1 VTDADGLFKNT
12 TSTGTDGSVN
22 YIQEGAPKTVVITEV
37 GWMGTQASSS
47 DEWIE
52 LFNTTNETI
61 HLDGWVLRSFRY
73 NGEDFYINLNIQLQ
87 GDIEPRNST
96 DPNNESGFF
105 LLETRENAVSNIA
118 ADQLYSGSL
127 YNTGEILFL
136 CSPYNLLP
144 GSPAPCHINFK
155 TKLVDFVNG
164 SLTST
169 GYIKPWP
176 AGSSSTY
183 GSMERKNLISDEETN
198 YYTHTGLWPRFGRD
212 ANGNNIKGTPKHPN
226 WANTVIATPRATVTP
241 TRTPTRRPAAAPV
254 LVINEVLARTGSDW
268 NNDGRVDAY
277 DEFIEVINS
286 GTVNVNLGSYKLDDY
301 ELDASGKLLWNGFTL
316 PSQTLKPGEKAV
328 FYGSQTGIH
337 LEDAGDTVY
346 LMRTS
351 NSSVVDQVTY
361 PIVKSLDFST
371 CRYTDG
377 YGSWIVGCY
386 PTPGRPNMLTGDR
399 FPSTSNGQPI
409 PVCVLPDSVPE
420 EFVLAECEE
429 GGLGIWNPSYWDTFP
444 GEGNDI
450 WQPDERDKW
459 LVVYQ

>member
-1 VTDADGLFKNT
+1 
-12 TSTGTDGSVN
+12 
-22 YIQEGAPKTVVITEV
+22 
-37 GWMGTQASSS
+37 
-47 DEWIE
+47 
-52 LFNTTNETI
+52 
-61 HLDGWVLRSFRY
+61 
-73 NGEDFYINLNIQLQ
+73 
-87 GDIEPRNST
+87 
-96 DPNNESGFF
+96 
-105 LLETRENAVSNIA
+105 
-118 ADQLYSGSL
+118 
-127 YNTGEILFL
+127 
-136 CSPYNLLP
+136 
-144 GSPAPCHINFK
+144 
-155 TKLVDFVNG
+155 
-164 SLTST
+164 
-169 GYIKPWP
+169 
-176 AGSSSTY
+176 
-183 GSMERKNLISDEETN
+183 MERKYYQSDEDI
-198 YYTHTGLWPRFGRD
+198 YWFTHTGASPHYGKD
-212 ANGNNIKGTPKHPN
+212 ANGNDIKGTPGHPN
-226 WANTVIATPRATVTP
+226 WAFNVTATPLPTA
-241 TRTPTRRPAAAPV
+241 TRTPTATPKAVPGPILV
-254 LVINEVLARTGSDW
+254 LNEVLARSGSDW
-268 NNDGRVDAY
+268 NLDGRVDIY

-286 GTVNVNLGSYKLDDY
+286 GTVNVNLSSYKLDDY

-328 FYGSQTGIH
+328 FYGSQTDIH

-361 PIVKSLDFST
+361 PIAKSLDFST

-409 PVCVLPDSVPE
+409 PVCVLPDSVPD